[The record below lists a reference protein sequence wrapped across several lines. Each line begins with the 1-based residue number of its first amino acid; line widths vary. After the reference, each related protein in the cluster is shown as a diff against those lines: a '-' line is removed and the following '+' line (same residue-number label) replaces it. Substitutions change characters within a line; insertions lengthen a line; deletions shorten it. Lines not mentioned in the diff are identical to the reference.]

1 MLSANL
7 AFRYSADLQSLAY
20 ERKEKMT
27 SQLGFLLMLAVVVIA
42 GGTLGFGSNQDNP
55 TWGGGLNWTMYV
67 LGFLAYLGGAWLLHL
82 ALAANAVRGNYTYS
96 PLIYTAIVAAGTVCA
111 VALVALLSD
120 HFFKTLRGPS

>member
-42 GGTLGFGSNQDNP
+42 GGTLGFRSNQDNP

-67 LGFLAYLGGAWLLHL
+67 LGFLAYLGG
-82 ALAANAVRGNYTYS
+82 RGCYIS
-96 PLIYTAIVAAGTVCA
+96 PLRQMRFWAIT
-111 VALVALLSD
+111 
-120 HFFKTLRGPS
+120 HIRP